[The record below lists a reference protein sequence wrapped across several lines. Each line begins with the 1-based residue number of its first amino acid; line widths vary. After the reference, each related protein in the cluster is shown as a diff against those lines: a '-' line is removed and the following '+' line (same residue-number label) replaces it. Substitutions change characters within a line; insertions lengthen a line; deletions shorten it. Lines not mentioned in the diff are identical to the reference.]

1 MKLSDLQIISQKALE
16 LCEQCKNY
24 VNEIEHL
31 NGVSE
36 LAIYH
41 AVERN
46 ERSGELDGWV
56 VLSAMMVGPVGSL
69 DHD

>member
-1 MKLSDLQIISQKALE
+1 MG
-16 LCEQCKNY
+16 N

-46 ERSGELDGWV
+46 GRSGGLDGWV
-56 VLSAMMVGPVGSL
+56 VLSAMMAGPVGSL